1 MTRVGSRQGTPDSI
15 SAARRREGALLAIV
29 SGIFVFGGV
38 ALRDEIPWYVPGF
51 FAMGVVVGVLS
62 ILGVVPSYVSAPI
75 GHLAI
80 DEVGITRTAKG
91 LREHVAWGDIARVR
105 IMTTDQG
112 PYLEDVFFI
121 VEAKSDGGCVVPQD
135 LAVRDGLL
143 EALQSRLVGLNN
155 GAVIEA
161 MLSVENRIFTIWE
174 AEGSASTQP
183 LSSHER
189 TS

>member
-1 MTRVGSRQGTPDSI
+1 MIRTKRMQRTPDPTA
-15 SAARRREGALLAIV
+15 AARRREGALLAIV

-38 ALRDEIPWYVPGF
+38 ALRDQIPWYVPAF
-51 FAMGVVVGVLS
+51 FALGIVAGVLS
-62 ILGVVPSYVSAPI
+62 ILGIAPPYVSVPV
-75 GHLAI
+75 GHLVI
-80 DEVGITRTAKG
+80 DEIGITRTAKG

-112 PYLEDVFFI
+112 PYLEDVFF
-121 VEAKSDGGCVVPQD
+121 VFDSRTGGGCVVPQD

-174 AEGSASTQP
+174 EGASPQAGSTAVG
-183 LSSHER
+183 
-189 TS
+189 